1 MKFDLMSPGYIG
13 KSSNIDAS
21 RLVNFY
27 LEMSSKES
35 KAIASLI
42 GTPGTRLWANLGMYP
57 VRGWRVFNNTLYVVV
72 GNTLYS
78 LDING
83 NVTGTL
89 GTLVTTTSPVIMKDN
104 GIAASGVGGNQLMI
118 IDGTTGYIY
127 NVLTKLFVNSGS
139 FTGGGFP
146 TTGLSGLE
154 YIDGYFVGIQPN
166 SMYAVCSDLYD
177 GINWTTLAIAAV
189 EGTSDNIQ
197 AVWQEQE
204 QLFFIKWNST
214 EIWYDSGVD
223 TGQGFPFSRM
233 TSAVLDIGTPAP
245 FSVVRGTNGL
255 YMLGTRRS
263 GDISNFIGVVRI
275 TNDTPEVICPPAIVY
290 QMRSWAPFTDVV
302 GYFYE
307 QDGHGF
313 YVVTSPSANSTF
325 VYDASIQ
332 DPMAA
337 WHERSTY
344 VSGSPY
350 QVNRHISNFYT
361 YFNSQHLVSD
371 YQNGNIYVL
380 SSTIYKDHD
389 LPIVAFRTAEIL
401 SDDKGDLNSITI
413 HRFQVDAE
421 MGVGGSIALSFS
433 SDGGHTWSSDY
444 AVTLGQIGQYGGRA
458 VWRRV
463 GTFPYGMI
471 PRVAIS
477 DNCKRVI
484 INGYVS

>member
-1 MKFDLMSPGYIG
+1 
-13 KSSNIDAS
+13 
-21 RLVNFY
+21 
-27 LEMSSKES
+27 MSSKES

-42 GTPGTRLWANLGMYP
+42 GTPGTRLWANLGIYP
-57 VRGWRVFNNTLYVVV
+57 VRGWHVFNNILYVVV
-72 GNTLYS
+72 RNTLYS

-83 NVTGTL
+83 KVTGKL
-89 GTLVTTTSPVIMKDN
+89 GALVTTTGPITMKDN
-104 GIAASGVGGNQLMI
+104 GVSASGVGGNQLMI
-118 IDGTTGYIY
+118 VDGTTGYIY
-127 NVLTKLFVNSGS
+127 NIVTNAFVNSSS

-146 TTGLSGLE
+146 TTGASGLE
-154 YIDGYFVGIQPN
+154 YIDGYFVIIQPN
-166 SMYAVCSDLYD
+166 SMYAVCSDLYN
-177 GINWTTLAIAAV
+177 GINWTTLAVTPV

-197 AVWQEQE
+197 SVWQEQE

-214 EIWYDSGVD
+214 EIWYNAGVD

-233 TSAVLDIGTPAP
+233 TSAVLDVGTPAP

-263 GDISNFIGVVRI
+263 GDISNFIGVIRVI
-275 TNDTPEVICPPAIVY
+275 NDTPEVISPPAIIY

-325 VYDASIQ
+325 VYDASIS

-344 VSGSPY
+344 VSGTPY
-350 QVNRHISNFYT
+350 IVNRHVGNLYT

-371 YQNGNIYVL
+371 WLSGNIYVL
-380 SSTIYKDHD
+380 DSNVYTDNGS
-389 LPIVAFRTAEIL
+389 PIVAFRTSEIL
-401 SDDKGDLNSITI
+401 SDSKKDLDSITI
-413 HRFQVDAE
+413 HRFQVDTE
-421 MGVGGSIALSFS
+421 MGVGGSVALSFS
-433 SDGGHTWSSDY
+433 TDGGHTWSSDY
-444 AVTLGQIGQYGGRA
+444 SRTLGTIGNYGGRA

-463 GTFPYGMI
+463 GTFAYGMI

-484 INGYVS
+484 LNGYVS